1 MKLDLNFLQETF
13 QGHADPKTAAGQKAY
28 MKNHFEFLGIKTP
41 VRRQLQ
47 KPFLKKEFVADP
59 ARRKEVIDTL
69 WSVQEREFQYFA
81 QELIFTV
88 KKKLEKEEIIL
99 IEKMVTQKSWWDT
112 VDFIATKLAAQYFIN
127 YPEAIIPKI
136 YQWLESDNIWLIR
149 TAILFQLHYK
159 EKTDIEL
166 LACIIESQ
174 YGSKEFFINKAI
186 GWMLRQYSRTN
197 PDWVRSFIESH
208 DLQPLSRREG
218 GRLLN

>member
-1 MKLDLNFLQETF
+1 M
-13 QGHADPKTAAGQKAY
+13 
-28 MKNHFEFLGIKTP
+28 GIKTP

-112 VDFIATKLAAQYFIN
+112 VDFIATKLAAQYFIS

-136 YQWLESDNIWLIR
+136 NQWLESDNIWLIR

-186 GWMLRQYSRTN
+186 GWVLRQYSRTN

-208 DLQPLSRREG
+208 DLHPLSRREG